1 MQRVEI
7 ALKFIIL
14 INIYQVDTL
23 VLLVGIIIGLS
34 APRTGRLHF
43 GFRSSFDRTT
53 KRTRCR
59 HLFFFFLIAFAIFAL
74 LFSLPPSRIS
84 DPGSHSRLFSPLT
97 TTTIVPVRERDRYY
111 NELWYTIPHHLQRYH
126 QERSRGTYCTYT
138 RRRGVGPRPA
148 RERESTFL

>member
-84 DPGSHSRLFSPLT
+84 DPGSHSRLFFSMMGAHTSETLILCSKGKAQ
-97 TTTIVPVRERDRYY
+97 IVQTNSRKLSVRNTAQNGQQHEKK
-111 NELWYTIPHHLQRYH
+111 
-126 QERSRGTYCTYT
+126 
-138 RRRGVGPRPA
+138 
-148 RERESTFL
+148 